1 MPNRR
6 THLTRLGALALASAA
21 TLGAAGVAGA
31 TTPGSSG
38 TTGSSGS
45 NDVPST
51 LAGIKAKA
59 NTDITDRVN
68 SLNSAIEKVKAAKGL
83 GSGQGT
89 LEAYLGTDITPLQQL
104 DATIQGETSAQQAA
118 ADFRTIFTNFRV
130 YRLVLPATHIA
141 GDAFRVTTTAVPNL
155 QAASTKAQQYVNP
168 GNQGVLEPLIDD
180 LNGQIERGEQRHQ
193 WPGRHRARLHAPA
206 VERQQQPPGAFES
219 VRCPGRRGR
228 LQGPPGR
235 EADPRHREEPRAGLA
250 QLPERRR
257 EHADHHLIPHR
268 SHRLPEARSP
278 PGTGNP
284 SPVPG
289 G

>member
-1 MPNRR
+1 MPNGR

-141 GDAFRVTTTAVPNL
+141 GNAFRVTTTAVPNL

-180 LNGQIERGEQRHQ
+180 LNGQISRRRATPPMA
-193 WPGRHRARLHAPA
+193 WPPPCSPTRPSSGTPTTTSWRL
-206 VERQQQPPGAFES
+206 RISQM
-219 VRCPGRRGR
+219 
-228 LQGPPGR
+228 
-235 EADPRHREEPRAGLA
+235 PRPTRPSPRA
-250 QLPERRR
+250 
-257 EHADHHLIPHR
+257 
-268 SHRLPEARSP
+268 AR
-278 PGTGNP
+278 T
-284 SPVPG
+284 
-289 G
+289 

>member
-1 MPNRR
+1 MRNGR

-31 TTPGSSG
+31 STPGSSG
-38 TTGSSGS
+38 TTGSSGNS
-45 NDVPST
+45 GNSDVPST
-51 LAGIKAKA
+51 LAGIKSKA

-130 YRLVLPATHIA
+130 YRLVLPGAHIA

-180 LNGQIERGEQRHQ
+180 LNGQIS
-193 WPGRHRARLHAPA
+193 AASSA
-206 VERQQQPPGAFES
+206 TN
-219 VRCPGRRGR
+219 
-228 LQGPPGR
+228 
-235 EADPRHREEPRAGLA
+235 GLA
-250 QLPERRR
+250 ATVLAYTPQQWNANNNLLAPSKQSDAQ
-257 EHADHHLIPHR
+257 ADAAVSKGRQDVQQIRAIVKNHVQG
-268 SHRLPEARSP
+268 SP
-278 PGTGNP
+278 NSP
-284 SPVPG
+284 SAAGSTPTTT
-289 G
+289 